1 MTIMDER
8 LGLVEMSVTDTII
21 ILRVEVI
28 GTLEIEHFE
37 CHLKLKIY

>member
-21 ILRVEVI
+21 ILRVKVI
-28 GTLEIEHFE
+28 GYLRNRTF
-37 CHLKLKIY
+37 